1 MEESAVCVVAGEIW
15 IGNQCAE
22 YCHVFNEEPLHEK
35 NICWWDKELK
45 GMGSFVE
52 KNSSERPSVC

>member
-1 MEESAVCVVAGEIW
+1 MCVVAGEIW